1 MRGSILLCP
10 QAAGSTAFERMVALA
25 TEWPPEALM
34 PTLKLAML
42 FGLIPPASPAFLRKL
57 PTAATRSP
65 TRNELPPPYTPA
77 TRQVLHK
84 RRDL

>member
-1 MRGSILLCP
+1 MRGSTVLCP
-10 QAAGSTAFERMVALA
+10 QAARSSAFERMVALA

-65 TRNELPPPYTPA
+65 TRNELAPPYTPA

-84 RRDL
+84 RRYL